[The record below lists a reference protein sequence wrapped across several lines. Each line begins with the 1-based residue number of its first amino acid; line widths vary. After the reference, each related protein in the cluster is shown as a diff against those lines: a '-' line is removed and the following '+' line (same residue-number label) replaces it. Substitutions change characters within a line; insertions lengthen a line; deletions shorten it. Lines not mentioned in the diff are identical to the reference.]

1 MWIFNE
7 SILSLKL
14 DRLQE
19 VTDLN
24 LLDRFE
30 QIAINCIYQAAAFW
44 NLKSIIFCIWHW
56 NQFVWSINFG
66 SGMKSKESG
75 KGIFTSYNVWT
86 VRCAVGQNTNTNVYK
101 YTLGSVFEQC
111 FFFTKYKDKYKLCSF
126 VWLLSCGLG
135 QKAEYVLQGVK
146 TSGAKWHSCRIFW
159 HFTLTHCRTLW
170 YFTLTYCRTLWHFY
184 IDTLVTTLDTVNTLL
199 FFGVFFLRSIGQWL
213 IKEKT
218 GTITFETK
226 TVHWLLT
233 LKLPLFKAVWQ
244 NI

>member
-30 QIAINCIYQAAAFW
+30 QITINCIYQAAAFW
-44 NLKSIIFCIWHW
+44 NLKSIIFCIGHW

-111 FFFTKYKDKYKLCSF
+111 FFLQNTKTNTSCVRLFDYWVVVLDRRQNMCCRGSRQA
-126 VWLLSCGLG
+126 VLSDIPVAYSDTLHWHIVVHCGILH
-135 QKAEYVLQGVK
+135 
-146 TSGAKWHSCRIFW
+146 WHIVVHCDT
-159 HFTLTHCRTLW
+159 FTLTHWSQRWILWTLC
-170 YFTLTYCRTLWHFY
+170 YFLGCFSSA
-184 IDTLVTTLDTVNTLL
+184 VLD
-199 FFGVFFLRSIGQWL
+199 SDW
-213 IKEKT
+213 
-218 GTITFETK
+218 
-226 TVHWLLT
+226 
-233 LKLPLFKAVWQ
+233 
-244 NI
+244 

>member
-1 MWIFNE
+1 MLDLRRCRHLRLRRSRHTGFPGGTVPLVGGGRGASPQPPFWIRQDSVMRTACEQGLLQNSNGLYPLSNVIMWIFNE
-7 SILSLKL
+7 SIMSLKL

-30 QIAINCIYQAAAFW
+30 QITINCIYQAAAFW

-101 YTLGSVFEQC
+101 YTLG
-111 FFFTKYKDKYKLCSF
+111 
-126 VWLLSCGLG
+126 
-135 QKAEYVLQGVK
+135 
-146 TSGAKWHSCRIFW
+146 
-159 HFTLTHCRTLW
+159 
-170 YFTLTYCRTLWHFY
+170 
-184 IDTLVTTLDTVNTLL
+184 
-199 FFGVFFLRSIGQWL
+199 
-213 IKEKT
+213 
-218 GTITFETK
+218 
-226 TVHWLLT
+226 
-233 LKLPLFKAVWQ
+233 
-244 NI
+244 